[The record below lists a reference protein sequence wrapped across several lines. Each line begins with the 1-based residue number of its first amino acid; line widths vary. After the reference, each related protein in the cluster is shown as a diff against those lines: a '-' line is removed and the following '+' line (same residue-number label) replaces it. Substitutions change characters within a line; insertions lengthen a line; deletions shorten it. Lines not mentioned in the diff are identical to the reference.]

1 MFSQPKFGQKI
12 ALMPALAGLGAVVV
26 LVVALA
32 LGARSQASLS
42 AIEEGY
48 SPSLESSRTLEQTMA
63 SFQRSLQDAVAAGD
77 TEAVVAADSPA
88 GLFRAELVTLRTN
101 PVVDDAEI
109 DELMAAFH
117 SYAELASATSR
128 QMITGQGRGDLMSNL
143 TRMTGSYSALGEALA
158 TRTERDRERIALAF
172 ADARDLQS
180 TSTGATVIILMVVV
194 VALALL
200 SFWIIRNVLG
210 ALKAIGESAIEIAQG
225 KIDQTIDYESSD
237 KIGVVADAFRGL
249 IAYIQSVAETADNLA
264 RGDISVRI
272 EPRSDHDVLSRN
284 MARATAT
291 LQAVLEEAGGLISAA
306 ESGQLQRRG
315 DPGAYDGAYGEL
327 VLGMNQMLDALGVPL
342 TEASAVLGGMAR
354 GDHDHTHAGC
364 VRGQLR

>member
-1 MFSQPKFGQKI
+1 
-12 ALMPALAGLGAVVV
+12 
-26 LVVALA
+26 
-32 LGARSQASLS
+32 
-42 AIEEGY
+42 
-48 SPSLESSRTLEQTMA
+48 
-63 SFQRSLQDAVAAGD
+63 
-77 TEAVVAADSPA
+77 
-88 GLFRAELVTLRTN
+88 
-101 PVVDDAEI
+101 
-109 DELMAAFH
+109 
-117 SYAELASATSR
+117 
-128 QMITGQGRGDLMSNL
+128 
-143 TRMTGSYSALGEALA
+143 MTGSYSALGEALA

>member
-63 SFQRSLQDAVAAGD
+63 SFQGSLQDAVAAGD
-77 TEAVVAADSPA
+77 TEAVAAADSPA

-158 TRTERDRERIALAF
+158 TRTERDRERIA
-172 ADARDLQS
+172 R
-180 TSTGATVIILMVVV
+180 
-194 VALALL
+194 
-200 SFWIIRNVLG
+200 
-210 ALKAIGESAIEIAQG
+210 SA
-225 KIDQTIDYESSD
+225 S
-237 KIGVVADAFRGL
+237 
-249 IAYIQSVAETADNLA
+249 
-264 RGDISVRI
+264 
-272 EPRSDHDVLSRN
+272 
-284 MARATAT
+284 
-291 LQAVLEEAGGLISAA
+291 
-306 ESGQLQRRG
+306 
-315 DPGAYDGAYGEL
+315 
-327 VLGMNQMLDALGVPL
+327 
-342 TEASAVLGGMAR
+342 EASAGTDQVAR
-354 GDHDHTHAGC
+354 GIASVSKAAAGTA
-364 VRGQLR
+364 GGAWQLRGSPVELAEVAGALDVLVTDFKLE